1 MGLWNMGKGLTIGG
15 IIILIVGIIVFAIGT
30 YIQSVQSSNVQQ
42 CQSFTG
48 ELGQFFSPENSDVC
62 QRAPSLLMMS
72 LTGIVA
78 GIVMI
83 VIGGVLSAV
92 GAIRKSPTQIASAT
106 TQPGQVIGSP
116 IHPVEKEEHGIK
128 KGDENQTSSA
138 KSDIS
143 SVADELS
150 KLLALKEK
158 GVLSDE
164 EFARLKKELLD
175 GRR

>member
-1 MGLWNMGKGLTIGG
+1 MGKGLTIGG
-15 IIILIVGIIVFAIGT
+15 IVILVIGIFVLIFGT
-30 YIQSVQSSNVQQ
+30 YVQGVQSRNVQE
-42 CQSFTG
+42 CQSFSG
-48 ELGQFFSPENSDVC
+48 ELGQFFSPENSDIC

-72 LTGIVA
+72 LIGIVA

-92 GAIRKSPTQIASAT
+92 GAIRKSPSQFAPTT

-116 IHPVEKEEHGIK
+116 IHPVEKEESGVRDVK
-128 KGDENQTSSA
+128 ENQSPSTKA
-138 KSDIS
+138 NIL

-158 GVLSDE
+158 GVLTEE
-164 EFARLKKELLD
+164 EFARLKKDLLD
-175 GRR
+175 GKNSNA

>member
-1 MGLWNMGKGLTIGG
+1 MPKSAVSPYDVFDGNCCRNCYDSYWRG
-15 IIILIVGIIVFAIGT
+15 IICDRG
-30 YIQSVQSSNVQQ
+30 
-42 CQSFTG
+42 
-48 ELGQFFSPENSDVC
+48 
-62 QRAPSLLMMS
+62 
-72 LTGIVA
+72 
-78 GIVMI
+78 
-83 VIGGVLSAV
+83 
-92 GAIRKSPTQIASAT
+92 IRKSPAQIASAT

-116 IHPVEKEEHGIK
+116 IHPVEKEEYGIK

-164 EFARLKKELLD
+164 EFARLKKDLLD